1 MESKQ
6 TWTLGMGAWLVAT
19 TLIALWPSLALAQ
32 VVLAT
37 STAPRFDGGA
47 VRCSG
52 VNVGDGPLDMTV
64 DLIDVSTGVIEVSTL
79 CADDD
84 EEADEDAVEP
94 GTRCTVVSTSA
105 AVVFCKITVDLAGGS
120 GDTPNPALALLS
132 QRVRGNVTSNGAG
145 GFVILEA
152 R

>member
-1 MESKQ
+1 MA
-6 TWTLGMGAWLVAT
+6 AWLVAA
-19 TLIALWPSLALAQ
+19 TLITLWPSLALAQ

-37 STAPRFDGGA
+37 STAPRFDGGT

-52 VNVGDGPLDMTV
+52 VNVGDVPLDMTV

-79 CADDD
+79 CAADD
-84 EEADEDAVEP
+84 EEADEEAVEP

-105 AVVFCKITVDLAGGS
+105 AVVFCKITVEPLAGGS

-132 QRVRGNVTSNGAG
+132 QRVRGNVTSNGTG